1 MLKYVEDLRRGLTVD
16 IGQTDFFEMASNKVK
31 IMSNNYAKIV
41 RENLNRLFKNLQPD
55 LAHALPAR
63 QNGEVFLF
71 EAFGDTCEIRPDGIF
86 LGRVRQP
93 GVIGILIS
101 LYALNATSQACR
113 VAPMKAFKDFPDSMP
128 YAGAFVTHTQQ
139 ILVPHVE
146 KIQESTGRVIERLK
160 GCKAPSGVGGDFS
173 FMVYPLPKIALC
185 YIFYEA
191 DDDFPASVTCLY
203 SNNALSF
210 LPIDALADVG
220 EYTSKKI
227 LAITR
232 EISGKTYPCSS
243 SRS

>member
-1 MLKYVEDLRRGLTVD
+1 M
-16 IGQTDFFEMASNKVK
+16 
-31 IMSNNYAKIV
+31 MSSNYAKIV
-41 RENLNRLFKNLQPD
+41 RDNLNKLFENLPPD
-55 LAHALPAR
+55 LARALPAR
-63 QNGEVFLF
+63 QTGDAFLF
-71 EAFGDTCEIRPDGIF
+71 EAFGETCEIRNDGIF
-86 LGRVRQP
+86 LGKVRQT

-101 LYALNATSQACR
+101 LFALNATTETCL
-113 VAPMKAFKDFPDSMP
+113 VAPMKAFKDLPNSMP

-146 KIQESTGRVIERLK
+146 KIRESTSRIIERFK
-160 GCKAPSGVGGDFS
+160 GCEAPFNAGGDFS

-191 DDDFPASVTCLY
+191 DEDFPASATCLY

-227 LAITR
+227 LTVTKR
-232 EISGKTYPCSS
+232 VFGKHILAHRGGVY
-243 SRS
+243 